1 MSISEIHVGS
11 LIRVKIG
18 KNLILAKVVEI
29 LDGAVRVCSVANNKE
44 FNVPQSRVQLD
55 GEQPAPA
62 NTETQVEA
70 SVASDSAESEPQ
82 TEQKPAEP
90 EAVAQPEQ
98 EVSTAEAEQPEATVK
113 TAEPEAEPAA
123 EAEQA
128 SVEVVPE
135 DEAAEFT
142 PSGEDEEDE
151 YAINPAHESDK
162 PVKRLSLLN
171 AAVIVLKD
179 AGPEHPMNCK
189 EILEA
194 ILERQ
199 LWTPTNCK
207 TPEQTL
213 YGSIFREINA
223 KEHPR
228 IVKSN
233 VKGKFVIAE

>member
-1 MSISEIHVGS
+1 MSNSEVKVGS
-11 LIRVKIG
+11 LIRVKVG
-18 KNLILAKVVEI
+18 RNLILARVLEV
-29 LDGAVRVCSVANNKE
+29 LNDGFRVCSVAKNKE

-62 NTETQVEA
+62 NTEPQ
-70 SVASDSAESEPQ
+70 AETTVQ
-82 TEQKPAEP
+82 TEQESAEASAQEPQAEQAEAAVETSEQEAAEP
-90 EAVAQPEQ
+90 EV
-98 EVSTAEAEQPEATVK
+98 
-113 TAEPEAEPAA
+113 PAA
-123 EAEQA
+123 DAESGTPA
-128 SVEVVPE
+128 TVEVVPE

-162 PVKRLSLLN
+162 PVKRMSLLS
-171 AAVIVLKD
+171 AAVEVLKA

-194 ILERQ
+194 ILERH
-199 LWTPTNCK
+199 LWTPTDCK

-213 YGSIFREINA
+213 YGSIFREINT

-233 VKGKFVIAE
+233 VKGKFVIAD

>member
-1 MSISEIHVGS
+1 MSNSEVKVGS
-11 LIRVKIG
+11 LIRVKVG
-18 KNLILAKVVEI
+18 RNLILARVLEV
-29 LDGAVRVCSVANNKE
+29 LNDGFRVCSVAKNKE
-44 FNVPQSRVQLD
+44 FNVPQSRVQFD

-62 NTETQVEA
+62 NTEPQAEA
-70 SVASDSAESEPQ
+70 TVQTEPEPAETAEQEPQAKQ
-82 TEQKPAEP
+82 TEQAETT
-90 EAVAQPEQ
+90 VATEQ
-98 EVSTAEAEQPEATVK
+98 EAATVEAAEQEIATV
-113 TAEPEAEPAA
+113 

-128 SVEVVPE
+128 TVEVVPE

-162 PVKRLSLLN
+162 PVKRMSLLS
-171 AAVIVLKD
+171 AAVEVLKA

-194 ILERQ
+194 ILERH
-199 LWTPTNCK
+199 LWTPTECK

-223 KEHPR
+223 KEQPR
-228 IVKSN
+228 IAKSN
-233 VKGKFVIAE
+233 VKGKFVIVA

>member
-1 MSISEIHVGS
+1 MSNSEVKVGS
-11 LIRVKIG
+11 LIRVKVG
-18 KNLILAKVVEI
+18 RNLILARVLEV
-29 LDGAVRVCSVANNKE
+29 LDTGFRVCSLAKNKE
-44 FNVPQSRVQLD
+44 FNVPQSRVELD
-55 GEQPAPA
+55 AGDAEQPAVEQTPA
-62 NTETQVEA
+62 PA
-70 SVASDSAESEPQ
+70 SEEPQ
-82 TEQKPAEP
+82 AEAEQEPAEP
-90 EAVAQPEQ
+90 EAVAQSEQ
-98 EVSTAEAEQPEATVK
+98 ESAEEQAESEQEAEASESAT
-113 TAEPEAEPAA
+113 
-123 EAEQA
+123 
-128 SVEVVPE
+128 VEVVPE

-162 PVKRLSLLN
+162 PVKRMSLLS
-171 AAVIVLKD
+171 AAVEVLKA

-194 ILERQ
+194 ILERH
-199 LWTPTNCK
+199 LWTPTECK

-228 IVKSN
+228 IAKSN

>member
-1 MSISEIHVGS
+1 MSNISEVKIGS
-11 LIRVKIG
+11 IIRVKVG
-18 KNLILAKVVEI
+18 KNLIHAKVIQI
-29 LDGAVRVCSVANNKE
+29 LEDGLRVCSLGKNKE
-44 FNVPQSRVQLD
+44 FNVPTSRVELGGEATEQ
-55 GEQPAPA
+55 EQPVTSA
-62 NTETQVEA
+62 NTMTTEQVEA
-70 SVASDSAESEPQ
+70 ETGEQSDTAEQAEQPVEQEAAESE
-82 TEQKPAEP
+82 TE
-90 EAVAQPEQ
+90 
-98 EVSTAEAEQPEATVK
+98 
-113 TAEPEAEPAA
+113 EPAT
-123 EAEQA
+123 
-128 SVEVVPE
+128 VEVVPE
-135 DEAAEFT
+135 DEAAEFQ

-199 LWTPTNCK
+199 LWTPTDCK

-213 YGSIFREINA
+213 YGSIFREINT

-228 IVKSN
+228 IVKSS
-233 VKGKFVIAE
+233 VKGKFVLAE

>member
-62 NTETQVEA
+62 NTEPQTEQETTEPEPQVEA
-70 SVASDSAESEPQ
+70 SVEV
-82 TEQKPAEP
+82 AEP
-90 EAVAQPEQ
+90 EAQAEAPADSEQ
-98 EVSTAEAEQPEATVK
+98 EPATADS
-113 TAEPEAEPAA
+113 EPATI
-123 EAEQA
+123 
-128 SVEVVPE
+128 EVVPE
-135 DEAAEFT
+135 GEAAEFT

-162 PVKRLSLLN
+162 PKKHMSLLS
-171 AAVIVLKD
+171 AAVEVLKD

-199 LWTPTNCK
+199 LWTPTDCK

-213 YGSIFREINA
+213 YGSIFREINT

-228 IVKSN
+228 ILKSN

>member
-11 LIRVKIG
+11 LIRVKVGRNI
-18 KNLILAKVVEI
+18 ILAKVVEI
-29 LDGAVRVCSVANNKE
+29 LDGAVRVCSLANNKE
-44 FNVPQSRVQLD
+44 FNVPESRVQLD
-55 GEQPAPA
+55 EQDVAGAEPQ
-62 NTETQVEA
+62 TEEQSEA
-70 SVASDSAESEPQ
+70 SDASDSAEAEPQ
-82 TEQKPAEP
+82 TEEPAEP
-90 EAVAQPEQ
+90 
-98 EVSTAEAEQPEATVK
+98 
-113 TAEPEAEPAA
+113 A

-128 SVEVVPE
+128 TVEVVPE

-162 PVKRLSLLN
+162 PKKRMSLLN
-171 AAVIVLKD
+171 AAVEVLKA

-199 LWTPTNCK
+199 LWTPTGCK
-207 TPEQTL
+207 TSEQTL
-213 YGSIFREINA
+213 YGSIFREINT

-228 IVKSN
+228 ILKSN

>member
-1 MSISEIHVGS
+1 MSNISEVKIGS
-11 LIRVKIG
+11 IIRVKVG
-18 KNLILAKVVEI
+18 KNLIHAKVIQI
-29 LDGAVRVCSVANNKE
+29 LEDGLRVCSLGKNKE

-55 GEQPAPA
+55 EQEAA
-62 NTETQVEA
+62 GTEAQVE
-70 SVASDSAESEPQ
+70 STVQ
-82 TEQKPAEP
+82 TE
-90 EAVAQPEQ
+90 EASTGQQSEQ
-98 EVSTAEAEQPEATVK
+98 EPATQTDQTEATVES
-113 TAEPEAEPAA
+113 AEQETEAPDDSEPAT
-123 EAEQA
+123 
-128 SVEVVPE
+128 VEVVPE
-135 DEAAEFT
+135 DEFAEFT

-199 LWTPTNCK
+199 LWTPTDCK

-213 YGSIFREINA
+213 YGSIFREINT

-228 IVKSN
+228 ILKSN

>member
-1 MSISEIHVGS
+1 MSISEVKVGS
-11 LIRVKIG
+11 LIRVKVGRNI
-18 KNLILAKVVEI
+18 ILAKVVEI
-29 LDGAVRVCSVANNKE
+29 LDGAVRVCSLANNKE

-55 GEQPAPA
+55 GETEQPAPA
-62 NTETQVEA
+62 NTEPQTEQETAEQEAQSEA
-70 SVASDSAESEPQ
+70 SVASDSAESE
-82 TEQKPAEP
+82 
-90 EAVAQPEQ
+90 
-98 EVSTAEAEQPEATVK
+98 EVQSESTVDS
-113 TAEPEAEPAA
+113 
-123 EAEQA
+123 EQA
-128 SVEVVPE
+128 TVEVVPE

-151 YAINPAHESDK
+151 YVINPAHESDK

-179 AGPEHPMNCK
+179 AGPDHPMNCK

-228 IVKSN
+228 ILKSN
-233 VKGKFVIAE
+233 VKGKFRIAE